1 MLNPVFLLTVSF
13 LAANVMHGYLLY
25 RQRNDRKSTI
35 SHHAAKSPRTQRFY
49 VAGHIVAATSF
60 YMFARTFFAG
70 TPQATLLITVATIGL
85 VADIIQAF
93 IPARGKI
100 EKYHAFFAYIMAFS
114 VIIIGVLAAFT
125 IPQSPLAA
133 LLSKLLAA
141 CLALSIPISHIIEQR
156 YFYRVQMASL
166 LIFYMELFVIVFG
179 II

>member
-1 MLNPVFLLTVSF
+1 MFNPVLLLMVSF
-13 LAANVMHGYLLY
+13 LAANIMHGYLLY
-25 RQRNDRKSTI
+25 RQRDDRKPTI

-70 TPQATLLITVATIGL
+70 TPQATLLVAVATIGF
-85 VADIIQAF
+85 VADIIQAI

-125 IPQSPLAA
+125 IPQLPVAA
-133 LLSKLLAA
+133 LVSKLLAM
-141 CLALSIPISHIIEQR
+141 CLALSIPLSHIIEQR
-156 YFYRVQMASL
+156 YFYRIQMASL
-166 LIFYMELFVIVFG
+166 LIFYIELFVIVFG
-179 II
+179 VR